1 MKTPELE
8 TERLMLRFIG
18 SDDFI
23 ESSYRWQMTGALAPV
38 IFFRMNRGINI
49 Q

>member
-8 TERLMLRFIG
+8 TERLVLRFIG

-38 IFFRMNRGINI
+38 ISACQRSPCFR
-49 Q
+49 